1 MFMHGKEKEHPFK
14 EKLMRKNRL
23 PVSTEDDQL
32 KGSFLTVSGLCY
44 ILKRISVQG
53 LAVSLGIW
61 RMLALIG
68 HVHTHTHTSSLSIP
82 SQKPSDNNKLAHSR
96 TLVLF
101 SGFFSSSLSSFGM
114 NKHEANYG

>member
-1 MFMHGKEKEHPFK
+1 MVNPQGYKVRKMLMLMHGKGKKHPFK
-14 EKLMRKNRL
+14 EKLMRKDRL

-61 RMLALIG
+61 
-68 HVHTHTHTSSLSIP
+68 
-82 SQKPSDNNKLAHSR
+82 
-96 TLVLF
+96 
-101 SGFFSSSLSSFGM
+101 
-114 NKHEANYG
+114 

>member
-14 EKLMRKNRL
+14 QKQMRKDRP
-23 PVSTEDDQL
+23 PVSTADDQL

-61 RMLALIG
+61 
-68 HVHTHTHTSSLSIP
+68 
-82 SQKPSDNNKLAHSR
+82 
-96 TLVLF
+96 
-101 SGFFSSSLSSFGM
+101 
-114 NKHEANYG
+114 